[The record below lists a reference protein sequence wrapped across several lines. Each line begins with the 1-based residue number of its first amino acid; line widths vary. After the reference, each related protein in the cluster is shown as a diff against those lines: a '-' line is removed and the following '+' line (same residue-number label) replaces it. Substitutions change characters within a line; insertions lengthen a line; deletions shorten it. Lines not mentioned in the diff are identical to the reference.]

1 MEKIILKSF
10 RKEMIILFFLFILI
24 IILFLFIAISTS
36 KVRIE
41 IKNLIFNTEAEK
53 KIDKNSKIDVSIL
66 IFNKFKMFNKE
77 IKFEKQDIDI
87 PFLKKNDIKIDYLEL
102 FHSINID
109 IVKFDLI
116 ANIGTEDAGLT
127 ALVVGLVSAILG
139 IIIKKTNFQIN
150 PVYANKNLLEIKFN
164 GIFNVQMIHY
174 IYKLLKNTIKRE
186 KTEFTKINAK
196 NERFI
201 GKTKLKT

>member
-24 IILFLFIAISTS
+24 IIIFLFIAIYTS
-36 KVRIE
+36 KIRIE

-53 KIDKNSKIDVSIL
+53 KLDENSKINASIL
-66 IFNKFKMFNKE
+66 IFNKFKLFNKD
-77 IKFEKQDIDI
+77 IKFEKQDMEIQ
-87 PFLKKNDIKIDYLEL
+87 FLKKNDIKIDYLEL

-139 IIIKKTNFQIN
+139 IIIKKPNFQIN
-150 PVYANKNLLEIKFN
+150 PVYLNKNLLEIKFN
-164 GIFNVQMIHY
+164 GIFNVDLIHY

-186 KTEFTKINAK
+186 KTELTKINA
-196 NERFI
+196 
-201 GKTKLKT
+201 

>member
-24 IILFLFIAISTS
+24 IIIFLFIAIYTS
-36 KVRIE
+36 KIRIE

-53 KIDKNSKIDVSIL
+53 KLDKNSKINASIL
-66 IFNKFKMFNKE
+66 IFNKFKLFNKD

-139 IIIKKTNFQIN
+139 IIIKKPNFQIN
-150 PVYANKNLLEIKFN
+150 PVYLNKNLLEIKFN
-164 GIFNVQMIHY
+164 GIFNVDLIHY

-186 KTEFTKINAK
+186 ETELTKINA
-196 NERFI
+196 
-201 GKTKLKT
+201 

>member
-24 IILFLFIAISTS
+24 IIIFLFIAIYTS
-36 KVRIE
+36 KIRIE

-53 KIDKNSKIDVSIL
+53 KLDENSKINASIL
-66 IFNKFKMFNKE
+66 IFNKFKLFNKD
-77 IKFEKQDIDI
+77 IKFEKQDMEIQ
-87 PFLKKNDIKIDYLEL
+87 FLKKNDIKIDYLEL
-102 FHSINID
+102 FRSTNIE
-109 IVKFDLI
+109 IVEFDLK
-116 ANIGTEDAGLT
+116 ANIGTEDAALT
-127 ALVVGLVSAILG
+127 AIIVGLVSAIIG
-139 IIIKKTNFQIN
+139 IVVKNPKFQIN

>member
-24 IILFLFIAISTS
+24 IIIFLFIAIYTS
-36 KVRIE
+36 KIRIE

-53 KIDKNSKIDVSIL
+53 KVDENSKINASIL
-66 IFNKFKMFNKE
+66 IFNKFKLFNKD
-77 IKFEKQDIDI
+77 IKFEKQDMEIQ
-87 PFLKKNDIKIDYLEL
+87 FLKKNDIKIDYLEL

-139 IIIKKTNFQIN
+139 IIIKKPNFQIN
-150 PVYANKNLLEIKFN
+150 PVYLNKNLLEIKFN
-164 GIFNVQMIHY
+164 GIFNVDLIHY

-186 KTEFTKINAK
+186 KTELTKINA
-196 NERFI
+196 
-201 GKTKLKT
+201 

>member
-24 IILFLFIAISTS
+24 IIIFLFIAIYTS
-36 KVRIE
+36 KIRIE

-53 KIDKNSKIDVSIL
+53 KLDKNSKINASIL
-66 IFNKFKMFNKE
+66 IFNKFKLFNKD

-139 IIIKKTNFQIN
+139 IIIKKPNFQIN
-150 PVYANKNLLEIKFN
+150 PVYLNKNLLEIKFN
-164 GIFNVQMIHY
+164 GIFNVDLIHY

-186 KTEFTKINAK
+186 KTELTKINA
-196 NERFI
+196 
-201 GKTKLKT
+201 

>member
-109 IVKFDLI
+109 IDIDIVKFDLI

-139 IIIKKTNFQIN
+139 IIIKKPNFQIN
-150 PVYANKNLLEIKFN
+150 PVYLNKNLLEIKFN
-164 GIFNVQMIHY
+164 GIFNVDLIHY

-186 KTEFTKINAK
+186 KTELTKINA
-196 NERFI
+196 
-201 GKTKLKT
+201 

>member
-24 IILFLFIAISTS
+24 IIIFLFIAIYTS
-36 KVRIE
+36 KIRIE

-53 KIDKNSKIDVSIL
+53 KVDENSKINASIL
-66 IFNKFKMFNKE
+66 IFNKFKLFNKD
-77 IKFEKQDIDI
+77 IKFEKQDIAI

-139 IIIKKTNFQIN
+139 IIIKKPNFQIN
-150 PVYANKNLLEIKFN
+150 PVYLNKNLLEIKFN
-164 GIFNVQMIHY
+164 GIFNVDLIHY

-186 KTEFTKINAK
+186 KTELTKINA
-196 NERFI
+196 
-201 GKTKLKT
+201 

>member
-24 IILFLFIAISTS
+24 IIIFLFIAIYTS
-36 KVRIE
+36 KIRIE

-102 FHSINID
+102 FRSTNIE
-109 IVKFDLI
+109 IVEFDLK

-139 IIIKKTNFQIN
+139 IIIKKPNFQIN
-150 PVYANKNLLEIKFN
+150 PVYLNKNLLEIKFN
-164 GIFNVQMIHY
+164 GIFNVNLIHY

-186 KTEFTKINAK
+186 KTELTKINA
-196 NERFI
+196 
-201 GKTKLKT
+201 

>member
-24 IILFLFIAISTS
+24 IIIFLFIAIYTS
-36 KVRIE
+36 KIRIE

-53 KIDKNSKIDVSIL
+53 KLDKNSKINASIL
-66 IFNKFKMFNKE
+66 IFNKFKLFNKD

-139 IIIKKTNFQIN
+139 IIIKKPNFQIN
-150 PVYANKNLLEIKFN
+150 PVYLNKNLLEIKFN
-164 GIFNVQMIHY
+164 GIFNVDLIHY

>member
-109 IVKFDLI
+109 IDIVKFDLI

-139 IIIKKTNFQIN
+139 IIIKKPNFQIN
-150 PVYANKNLLEIKFN
+150 PVYLNKNLLEIKFN
-164 GIFNVQMIHY
+164 GIFNVDLIHY

-186 KTEFTKINAK
+186 KTELTKINA
-196 NERFI
+196 
-201 GKTKLKT
+201 